1 MRSTTGRVRG
11 KAAVVTGAA
20 NGTGRTHVRRLRAE
34 GADVVAID
42 LPGSSFEDEPAEVG
56 TLTAEPRKFTAEPH
70 ELTAEPRMLTAEAD
84 VRDLAALER
93 AAESAVRAFGRVD
106 ILIANAGLCDT
117 PGAAAGIEDA
127 TWRRSLDINLTGVW
141 NTLRA
146 FGSHLSDGASVVIIG
161 STSGVRG
168 DPVRAHYSA
177 AKHGVVGLAR
187 TVAAEWGRR
196 SIRVNTVHPG
206 AVGGRPLAPEAIAR
220 LCPDIERPT
229 AADAEA
235 VLARRHLIPV
245 PWVDPEDVSNAVLF
259 LASDESR
266 YITGTELVVDAGFT
280 QKG

>member
-1 MRSTTGRVRG
+1 MRGRTGRVRG
-11 KAAVVTGAA
+11 KVAVVTGAA

-34 GADVVAID
+34 GADVVAVD
-42 LPGSSFEDEPAEVG
+42 LPGSSFEDEPAG
-56 TLTAEPRKFTAEPH
+56 TRL
-70 ELTAEPRMLTAEAD
+70 LTAEAD
-84 VRDLAALER
+84 VRDFAALER
-93 AAESAVRAFGRVD
+93 AAEAAVRAFGRID

-117 PGAAAGIEDA
+117 PGAAAGIDDE

-161 STSGVRG
+161 STSGMRG

-177 AKHGVVGLAR
+177 AKHGVAGLAR
-187 TVAAEWGRR
+187 TVAAEWAHR

-206 AVGGRPLAPEAIAR
+206 AVGGRPLSAAAITR
-220 LCPDIERPT
+220 LCLGIERPT

-245 PWVDPEDVSNAVLF
+245 PWVEPEDVGNAVLF
-259 LASDESR
+259 LASEEAR